1 MLGGVRAQYHLRQIM
16 VAVNAVVLNQ
26 PEVMIAQA
34 NTKFDGEGNLV
45 DKNTKEFISKFILGL
60 ESLTNRIKIRDL

>member
-34 NTKFDGEGNLV
+34 NTKFDEEGNLV
-45 DKNTKEFISKFILGL
+45 DKNTNKFISKFISAL
-60 ESLTNRIKIRDL
+60 EMLTNRIKIKDL

>member
-1 MLGGVRAQYHLRQIM
+1 M

-26 PEVMIAQA
+26 PEIIIAQA

-45 DKNTKEFISKFILGL
+45 DINIKEFINKFILAL
-60 ESLTNRIKIRDL
+60 ETLTNRIKIRDI